1 MIALIAVV
9 TAVAVG
15 GSGMLGNSRLRSA
28 ATMVLSAIRTATTR
42 ANTIGRPV
50 RIVFDFEER
59 RVVLEEAR
67 GRMLRD
73 REDETGAVGAE
84 PATEAEREAKEYAN
98 EVLEG
103 PRAPKP
109 QFSAIGEFGDESGDG
124 PGRELGSG
132 IELRLVQTEHD
143 DDAIVDGRAYLYFWP
158 GGGTERA
165 VIQLVRSGD
174 SEGLTILVSALTGRA
189 KIKRGAIELEEP
201 RNENDFGLRE
211 EE

>member
-1 MIALIAVV
+1 MCTTRPPLGSWQRDRQCGDRSRRHGAPAPWDKGFTLVEVLIVIALIAVV

-132 IELRLVQTEHD
+132 IV
-143 DDAIVDGRAYLYFWP
+143 
-158 GGGTERA
+158 
-165 VIQLVRSGD
+165 
-174 SEGLTILVSALTGRA
+174 
-189 KIKRGAIELEEP
+189 
-201 RNENDFGLRE
+201 
-211 EE
+211 